1 LHFVLYQIAFA
12 QGDSEGMQE
21 QVRWSAGKPLEY
33 FMNRLQAQA
42 AAYAGRLQKSRQLYR
57 QSLEL
62 AQRQHLVEPAGLT
75 AALEALT
82 EAEFGN
88 AGRARER
95 ARDAL
100 GMARGISTYGLAG
113 EALAF
118 SGDFRQAQAV
128 ADELARRFPKD
139 TLVQSLSIP
148 VIRAAVEVE
157 RGDPRAVIES
167 LHQVTPY
174 EMGFGGP
181 RPVTGHY
188 SATYIRGLAY
198 LRARQA
204 REAAAEFQKILD
216 HSGVAPVSPLRAL
229 AVLGLARAQAL
240 AGDTPAARKSYQDFL
255 ALWKDADPDIPIL
268 REAKAEYAKLP

>member
-1 LHFVLYQIAFA
+1 
-12 QGDSEGMQE
+12 
-21 QVRWSAGKPLEY
+21 
-33 FMNRLQAQA
+33 MNRLQAQA
-42 AAYAGRLQKSRQLYR
+42 AAYAGRLQKARQLYR

-75 AALEALT
+75 AALEALA

-95 ARDAL
+95 AREAL

-128 ADELARRFPKD
+128 ADDLVRRFPKD
-139 TLVQSLSIP
+139 TLIQSLSVP
-148 VIRAAVEVE
+148 VIRAAVEVQ
-157 RGDPRAVIES
+157 RGDPRAAIES
-167 LHQVTPY
+167 SRQVAPY
-174 EMGFGGP
+174 EMGSSGGP
-181 RPVTGHY
+181 MPVTGPY
-188 SATYIRGLAY
+188 SPIYVRGLAY
-198 LRARQA
+198 LRAGQA
-204 REAAAEFQKILD
+204 REAAAEFQKIVD
-216 HSGVAPVSPLRAL
+216 HSGVNPVSPVRAL

-240 AGDTPAARKSYQDFL
+240 AGDRAAARKSYQDFL